1 MKKLGFILCLALFY
15 PFVAPRLSYVCRRVR
30 KRLRRIYHTAIFALS
45 YACRKVWNR
54 LKLIYY
60 GAVFV
65 WKTFKVFGF
74 KNGCICAKLVIE
86 DIYNLR

>member
-1 MKKLGFILCLALFY
+1 MKNLVFILCLALFY
-15 PFVAPRLSYVCRRVR
+15 PFVALRLSYVCRRVR
-30 KRLRRIYHTAIFALS
+30 KRLRRIYHIAIFAVS
-45 YACRKVWNR
+45 YACRRVWNH

-74 KNGCICAKLVIE
+74 KNGCTCARLVIK

>member
-30 KRLRRIYHTAIFALS
+30 KRLRRIYHTAIFALL
-45 YACRKVWNR
+45 YACRRVWNR

-74 KNGCICAKLVIE
+74 KNGCTCARLVIE